1 MSKPKATQ
9 NCFFSMVTDGMAQ
22 NHCILPWQKNLATA
36 VKPTLAQHIQGVII
50 HGRKTIFYRTFHTVA
65 NTSSLQIHT
74 FLLSLEKIRM
84 ETGVLPD
91 TLYYQ
96 VDGGSEN
103 TAKAVYFLCELIVA
117 RRLVKCIKLCRLMV
131 GHTHC
136 DIDTAFA
143 KVWTHNRVRHII
155 LSSFVNPSSFIG
167 STYQHPS
174 RLLSID
180 YWIIQN

>member
-1 MSKPKATQ
+1 
-9 NCFFSMVTDGMAQ
+9 MVTDGMAQ

-136 DIDTAFA
+136 DIDAAFA

-167 STYQHPS
+167 STYKHPS

-180 YWIIQN
+180 YWII